1 MTINAADFEQPGDNQ
16 VTISNN
22 LEQRLKNHFLTDRTN
37 RFKLYI
43 LSSGIRKKYLDTQT
57 QKYTDQFLDWYKKRG
72 MQKLFGSLANFTKYA
87 SAGDVVHYVATKTS
101 NPEKYLEQLPVS
113 VGALYE
119 SSLILKS
126 SEDTFKLCLQFTA
139 FRKSIDEPKFE
150 WKTKKPPLITPR
162 TTEEKIRSWRQKWDN
177 PPPPKIKRADK
188 RTLPMLSIYCSGELL
203 DFDRKTGDKIGCL
216 DLDQVEQFITAL
228 ANHFNEDNGAQFRI
242 ETHLDDLTSMYFKR
256 KEYYDVTRNAK
267 AGKKDNSRRY
277 V

>member
-22 LEQRLKNHFLTDRTN
+22 LEHRLKNHFLTDRTN

-119 SSLILKS
+119 
-126 SEDTFKLCLQFTA
+126 FTHS
-139 FRKSIDEPKFE
+139 KVI
-150 WKTKKPPLITPR
+150 
-162 TTEEKIRSWRQKWDN
+162 
-177 PPPPKIKRADK
+177 
-188 RTLPMLSIYCSGELL
+188 
-203 DFDRKTGDKIGCL
+203 
-216 DLDQVEQFITAL
+216 
-228 ANHFNEDNGAQFRI
+228 
-242 ETHLDDLTSMYFKR
+242 
-256 KEYYDVTRNAK
+256 
-267 AGKKDNSRRY
+267 
-277 V
+277 